1 MRISI
6 IGSGYVGLVTGA
18 CFADLG
24 HEVLCVDNDR
34 AKIAELQQGRCP
46 IYEPGLDTMIA
57 TNHAEGRLHYSM
69 SVKDA
74 VDHGEIIFICVGTPP
89 RDDGTAD
96 LSFVEAVSKEIAQCM
111 TAYHLVVEKSTVPV
125 QTGEWVQ
132 RTIQENVT
140 SGVEVDVASN
150 PEFLREGSAIHDFM
164 FPDRVVIGTS
174 SDRASALLTK
184 LYEPLNA
191 PLLLT
196 DIASAELIKHAANAF
211 LALKI
216 CFINAVARICEKS
229 GADVVRVAKGIGLD
243 RRIGMEF
250 LQAGIGFGGS
260 CFPKDVEAF
269 IGISA
274 SLGYDF
280 KLLRE
285 VLAINQE
292 QRGLVVTKLEEELGD
307 LAGKRVGLLGLTF
320 KPNTDDLREAP
331 SMEIVRR
338 LHAAGAQV
346 AAYDPAGMEK
356 ARRLKGPMESVV
368 YCRDPY
374 GVADG
379 ADAIVVVT
387 EWAEFRS
394 LNLPD
399 ILRRMQRPVFIDG
412 RNLFDPTRMRRL
424 GFIYHGVGR

>member
-1 MRISI
+1 MRLSI

-18 CFADLG
+18 CFSDLG
-24 HEVLCVDNDR
+24 HEVLCVDNDT
-34 AKIAELQQGRCP
+34 AKIRELKQGRCP

-57 TNHAEGRLHYSM
+57 TNHAEGRLAFSE
-69 SVKDA
+69 SIRDA

-89 RDDGTAD
+89 REDGTAD
-96 LSFVEAVSKEIAQCM
+96 LSFVEAVSREIAQCM
-111 TAYHLVVEKSTVPV
+111 TAYRLVVEKSTVPV

-211 LALKI
+211 LSLKI
-216 CFINAVARICEKS
+216 TFINAVARICERT
-229 GADVVRVAKGIGLD
+229 GADIVRVAKGIGLD

-269 IGISA
+269 IGISS

-292 QRGLVVTKLEEELGD
+292 QRGLVVTKLQEELGD
-307 LAGKRVGLLGLTF
+307 LAGRRVGLLGLTF

-331 SMEIVRR
+331 SLEIVRR
-338 LHAAGAQV
+338 LHAAGASV
-346 AAYDPAGMEK
+346 SAYDPAGMEK
-356 ARRLKGPMESVV
+356 ARRLKGPMEVV
-368 YCRDPY
+368 RYCEDPY
-374 GVADG
+374 SVADEV
-379 ADAIVVVT
+379 DAIVIVT

-394 LNLPD
+394 LNLPE
-399 ILRRMQRPVFIDG
+399 IRRRMRHPVFIDG
-412 RNLFDPTRMRRL
+412 RNVFDPTRMRRL

>member
-24 HEVLCVDNDR
+24 HEVLCVDNDPG
-34 AKIAELQQGRCP
+34 KIAELQQGRCP
-46 IYEPGLDTMIA
+46 IYEPGLDTLLA

-111 TAYHLVVEKSTVPV
+111 TAYRLVVEKSTVPV

-174 SDRASALLTK
+174 SDRASALLIK

-211 LALKI
+211 LSLKI
-216 CFINAVARICEKS
+216 CFINAVARICEKT

-269 IGISA
+269 IGIAA

-331 SMEIVRR
+331 SLEIVRR
-338 LHAAGAQV
+338 LHEAGAQV
-346 AAYDPAGMEK
+346 AAYDPAGMDK
-356 ARRLKGPMESVV
+356 ARRLKGAMESVV
-368 YCRDPY
+368 YCPDPY
-374 GVADG
+374 AVADG
-379 ADAIVVVT
+379 ADAIVIVT

-399 ILRRMQRPVFIDG
+399 ILRRMRRPVFIDG

-424 GFIYHGVGR
+424 GFTYHGVGR